1 MVKQS
6 YCTGDTG
13 VQIVSKCPRDV
24 GLHFSDLLTFSPDT
38 ILHSFCN
45 MKNNSDC
52 APFEESLTQPQ
63 EEEPPK
69 SLLEVRLRML
79 MLTHG

>member
-1 MVKQS
+1 MFFCILVTLWPFELI
-6 YCTGDTG
+6 Y
-13 VQIVSKCPRDV
+13 
-24 GLHFSDLLTFSPDT
+24 HF
-38 ILHSFCN
+38 HSFCN

-69 SLLEVRLRML
+69 SLLEVRLQILIIPEHM
-79 MLTHG
+79 GKNVGA